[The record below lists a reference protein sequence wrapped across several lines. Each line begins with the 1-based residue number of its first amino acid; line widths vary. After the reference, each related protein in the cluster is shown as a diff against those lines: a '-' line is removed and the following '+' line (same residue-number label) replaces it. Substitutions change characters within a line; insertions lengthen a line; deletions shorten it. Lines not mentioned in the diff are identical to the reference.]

1 MQEHGG
7 KISCQNGER
16 GGAVFRV
23 ELAALLPVLPSKE
36 IQLPGATPKPTVIGK
51 VWS

>member
-7 KISCQNGER
+7 KISCHNGER

-23 ELAALLPVLPSKE
+23 ELAALLPVLATKE
-36 IQLPGATPKPTVIGK
+36 LQLPSAASKSAVSNN
-51 VWS
+51 V

>member
-7 KISCQNGER
+7 KISCYNGER

-23 ELAALLPVLPSKE
+23 ELAALLPVLPSRE
-36 IQLPGATPKPTVIGK
+36 AQLPSATPKSTVTPK
-51 VWS
+51 V

>member
-7 KISCQNGER
+7 KISCHNGER

-36 IQLPGATPKPTVIGK
+36 IQLSSAPPKSTVTGK
-51 VWS
+51 V